1 LKPMSVENTPTSPT
15 CTRSRLLRRA
25 AVFLALG
32 LRGFFPVS
40 ELAAQTAVY
49 YSVLQAQLLLL
60 LVRVAP
66 GRSSSVFGSF
76 EERNSNR

>member
-1 LKPMSVENTPTSPT
+1 MSVEPITTSPT

-32 LRGFFPVS
+32 LSGFFFVP

-49 YSVLQAQLLLL
+49 YSVLQARLLVL